1 MRVGIAGMCILSPGG
16 CDSDDLVSILEG
28 NSNIKPVV
36 YGKEGEE
43 RCFGYASLLPENARN
58 GFDANFFGMYPAQVM
73 LWRSVQACENPKP
86 TCIQKREVTDFYFYC
101 RQPILIP
108 RRAGSS
114 KAYGI
119 HYLTPARWMLVRY
132 LTRKWGCT
140 VAL

>member
-43 RCFGYASLLPENARN
+43 KCFGYASLLPENARN
-58 GFDANFFGMYPAQVM
+58 GFDANFFGMHPAQVM
-73 LWRSVQACENPKP
+73 LWRKSQAREHPKP
-86 TCIQKREVTDFYFYC
+86 ACIQNREVTDVHFYC

-108 RRAGSS
+108 RRVGSS
-114 KAYGI
+114 KASGT
-119 HYLTPARWMLVRY
+119 HYLTLARWMLVRC
-132 LTRKWGCT
+132 LTRKLGCT